1 MLSENGKIVFNY
13 LKEHDGENFTAPDIA
28 EATGLN
34 IKSVNGILTM
44 TFQRHKEDGEIIPL
58 IERVPAEIE
67 LADGTHKTVKLVA
80 LTDAGRA
87 WVPDAPAADAVAE

>member
-1 MLSENGKIVFNY
+1 MMSENSKIVFNY

-44 TFQRHKEDGEIIPL
+44 TFQRHKENGEIVPL

-67 LADGTHKTVKLVA
+67 LADGTHKTVKLIT
-80 LTDAGRA
+80 LTDEGRNFS
-87 WVPDAPAADAVAE
+87 VDESAE

>member
-1 MLSENGKIVFNY
+1 MMSENSKIVFNY

-28 EATGLN
+28 EATGIG

-44 TFQRHKEDGEIIPL
+44 TFQRHKENGEIVPL
-58 IERVPAEIE
+58 IERTPAEVE
-67 LADGTHKTVKLVA
+67 LADGTHKTIKLVS

-87 WVPDAPAADAVAE
+87 FSVDETAE